1 MNYFETQDKSLCCGC
16 TACASICPKSCITMT
31 PDQDG
36 FDYPV
41 IDKARCINCE
51 LCKKVCPF
59 ANSDRLKNK
68 AQDECYAL
76 AINDQEI
83 LYKSA
88 SGGAFTAIVN
98 AFCDNNYRIFGS
110 IMDSNLKVR
119 HAYSDSIYDVSKF
132 RKSKYVKSDINNT
145 YYLAKKALNEGKK
158 VLFTGTGCQI
168 AGLKGYLQNDYDNL
182 LTVDL
187 ICHGVPSQKLFDN
200 YIEYLKR
207 KHKQD
212 IKNFIFRYKK
222 SDSSN
227 YIYYELEN
235 GKVNVKKGQLDYYMR
250 AFLVNLMSMPAC
262 YNCHFA
268 CRERTGDITIADF
281 WGIEHYNQNFN
292 TGQGASLVIFNTE
305 KGRKLINQLQNVKLF
320 KTDINNAIKFNENL
334 SRPSQLN
341 KNRDK
346 FLELARVNFKKAAKK
361 YCKPSL
367 KIRITAIMPN
377 WMKKIIKALLKKLRI
392 KI

>member
-59 ANSDRLKNK
+59 ANSARLKNQAAK
-68 AQDECYAL
+68 DCYAL
-76 AINDQEI
+76 AINDQDI
-83 LYKSA
+83 LKKSA
-88 SGGAFTAIVN
+88 SGGAFSAIMQ
-98 AFCDNNYRIFGS
+98 AFCDRNFIIFGS
-110 IMDSNLKVR
+110 EMDADLKVK
-119 HAYSDSIYDVSKF
+119 HTFSNSLEDAAKF
-132 RKSKYVKSDINNT
+132 RKSKYVKSDINNS
-145 YYLAKKALNEGKK
+145 YILARQALKEGKK
-158 VLFTGTGCQI
+158 VLFTGTGCQV
-168 AGLKGYLQNDYDNL
+168 AGLKGFLQRDYDNL

-187 ICHGVPSQKLFDN
+187 VCHGVPSQKLFDK
-200 YIEYLKR
+200 YIYYLQK
-207 KHKQD
+207 KHKQK
-212 IKNFIFRYKK
+212 IKYYGFRYKNIK
-222 SDSSN
+222 SSGNIS
-227 YIYYELEN
+227 YRLEKN
-235 GKVNVKKGQLDYYMR
+235 KNITRMWGLDYYMQ
-250 AFLVNLMSMPAC
+250 AFLSGIMFMPSC